1 MIKIR
6 SLVYMFGCKRGGNW
20 MLSFQGLVHSNGNGC
35 KLSVEMDTSSV
46 YLLSPLACMPC
57 LATKTILFCKLLESG
72 MIATKVFYLLTHNQG
87 LCQLFDTPDSLV
99 VEL

>member
-1 MIKIR
+1 
-6 SLVYMFGCKRGGNW
+6 

-57 LATKTILFCKLLESG
+57 LATKTILFRKLLESG
-72 MIATKVFYLLTHNQG
+72 IIATKVFYLLTHNQG

>member
-1 MIKIR
+1 
-6 SLVYMFGCKRGGNW
+6 